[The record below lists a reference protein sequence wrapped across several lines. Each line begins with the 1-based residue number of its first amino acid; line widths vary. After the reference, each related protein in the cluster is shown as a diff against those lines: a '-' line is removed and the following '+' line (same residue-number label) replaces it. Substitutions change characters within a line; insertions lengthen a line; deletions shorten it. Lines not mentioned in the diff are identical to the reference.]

1 MRTKLFIVQKIQ
13 HKVLTNWISYD
24 ILLSKGVDI
33 MSKVS
38 TNISLDAETK
48 AKAQVMLA
56 DLGMD
61 LSTAVNIFLRQMLYE
76 GGIPFSISR
85 EVPNKITLEA
95 MKEAQEMF
103 RSPEKYKKYD
113 NVDSMMEDIL
123 GEV

>member
-1 MRTKLFIVQKIQ
+1 MAAST
-13 HKVLTNWISYD
+13 
-24 ILLSKGVDI
+24 
-33 MSKVS
+33 
-38 TNISLDAETK
+38 TNISIRMDAETK

-76 GGIPFSISR
+76 GGIPFSITR
-85 EVPNKITLEA
+85 DVPNKITLEA
-95 MKEAQEMF
+95 MKEAQEMY

-113 NVDSMMEDIL
+113 SVDSMMEDIL

>member
-1 MRTKLFIVQKIQ
+1 
-13 HKVLTNWISYD
+13 
-24 ILLSKGVDI
+24 

-56 DLGMD
+56 DLGLD

-76 GGIPFSISR
+76 GGIPFSITR
-85 EVPNKITLEA
+85 EIPNQTTLAA
-95 MKEAQEMF
+95 MKEAQEMV
-103 RSPEKYKKYD
+103 RSPEQYRKYD

-123 GEV
+123 GHV

>member
-1 MRTKLFIVQKIQ
+1 
-13 HKVLTNWISYD
+13 
-24 ILLSKGVDI
+24 

-56 DLGMD
+56 DLGLD

-76 GGIPFSISR
+76 GGIPFSITR
-85 EVPNKITLEA
+85 EIPNQTTLAA
-95 MKEAQEMF
+95 MKEAQEMV
-103 RSPEKYKKYD
+103 RSPEQYRKYD

-123 GEV
+123 RNV

>member
-1 MRTKLFIVQKIQ
+1 
-13 HKVLTNWISYD
+13 
-24 ILLSKGVDI
+24 

-61 LSTAVNIFLRQMLYE
+61 LSTAVNIFLRQMLYD
-76 GGIPFSISR
+76 GGIPFSITR
-85 EVPNKITLEA
+85 EVPNKITFEA
-95 MKEAQEMF
+95 MKEAQDML

-113 NVDSMMEDIL
+113 SVDTMVEDIL

>member
-1 MRTKLFIVQKIQ
+1 
-13 HKVLTNWISYD
+13 
-24 ILLSKGVDI
+24 

-56 DLGMD
+56 DLGLD

-76 GGIPFSISR
+76 GGIPFSITR
-85 EVPNKITLEA
+85 EIPNQTTLAA
-95 MKEAQEMF
+95 MKEAQEMV
-103 RSPEKYKKYD
+103 RSSEQYRKYD

-123 GEV
+123 GNV